1 VSRLLIAAAIVAVA
15 VAVAVV
21 VRRRR
26 PDPPTQPARSVPAQ
40 LDRRDFERP
49 EAPWLV
55 AVFTS
60 TTCHTCAEVM
70 AKAGVLASAEVAVM
84 DVAFQTRRD
93 LHDRYRIDAVPLLVL
108 ADREGV
114 VRASVAGPV
123 SAADLWAT
131 VAAVREP

>member
-1 VSRLLIAAAIVAVA
+1 
-15 VAVAVV
+15 
-21 VRRRR
+21 
-26 PDPPTQPARSVPAQ
+26 VPAQ

-60 TTCHTCAEVM
+60 TTCHTCADVV
-70 AKAGVLASAEVAVM
+70 AKAGVLASA
-84 DVAFQTRRD
+84 DVVVTDIGFQARRD
-93 LHDRYRIDAVPLLVL
+93 LHDRYRIDAVPLLVV

-123 SAADLWAT
+123 SASELWAT
-131 VAAVREP
+131 VAAARDT